1 MKCAH
6 EWPFARRS
14 QTEIKSKTKTE
25 HKYKYIKEICLA
37 KEPGGTEAGLA
48 TERLTAGAVKQSRV
62 SECSRLSGGV
72 RRKGRGRKGRFP
84 ASSALIPGIRIL
96 EEDKKRRKRNRGLS
110 ESGAAALSVAS

>member
-48 TERLTAGAVKQSRV
+48 TQRLTAGAVKQSRV

-72 RRKGRGRKGRFP
+72 RRKGRGRERAASVPPPLSSPEFASWRKTKREGKGI
-84 ASSALIPGIRIL
+84 A
-96 EEDKKRRKRNRGLS
+96 
-110 ESGAAALSVAS
+110 V